1 MKHIHLIAMALTVTA
16 FNPAQNASAEDSAPL
31 FAATPTI
38 LVRSPDPAKL
48 AKFYTA
54 LGFKQY
60 RVSAKGGVIF
70 HLDGDV
76 GSLEVVQMDKDTR
89 PSGPKAS
96 RTQQGVVAIFE
107 TTDQAEVIARAKA
120 AGATLIEKWDASD
133 RAVSIYYI
141 ADPENNILGFAPR
154 HHNPNIKSP

>member
-1 MKHIHLIAMALTVTA
+1 MIHIVLIAASFTLALSSA
-16 FNPAQNASAEDSAPL
+16 ASAQDKPPVFSA
-31 FAATPTI
+31 APTI

-48 AKFYTA
+48 SEFYVA
-54 LGFKQY
+54 LGFQKY

-76 GSLEVVQMDKDTR
+76 GSLEVVQMDAGTK
-89 PSGPKAS
+89 PGPAKAS

-107 TTDQAEVIARAKA
+107 VSDQAALVARAKA

-133 RAVSIYYI
+133 RPVSIYYVG
-141 ADPENNILGFAPR
+141 DPENNIIGFAPR
-154 HHNPNIKSP
+154 HHNPNIKTP